1 MNAADQQLTIND
13 DLEDLNI
20 VAQDDERTQR
30 WRQQIRHALPFI
42 IALAVT
48 ACFVLPLYWMVIG
61 SLKGPGEFFQR
72 PPTWY
77 PHAPRWQN
85 YIEAVTRIPFLLY
98 LKNSLVYS
106 IGSALGA
113 CLSAAIV
120 AYGFARL
127 KWKGRDTVFAIVML
141 TMFLPYQVTMIPTFL
156 VFRAAGL
163 TDSMLPLILPA
174 CLGNAFF
181 IFLMRQFMRTLP
193 EELLDAA
200 RMDGCSEFGVF
211 WRIVLPLV
219 RPAMVVVFLNQF
231 LNAWKDFLG
240 PVIYLSDESTWPL
253 SLALQQ
259 FQSAQDT
266 EVNLILACAT
276 VFTIPLLVIFLFTQ
290 RYFIEGVTFSGI
302 KG

>member
-1 MNAADQQLTIND
+1 MSAAENMAKLPESPDFRLD
-13 DLEDLNI
+13 DYESRMVLGKRLK
-20 VAQDDERTQR
+20 A
-30 WRQQIRHALPFI
+30 ALPFL
-42 IALAVT
+42 IALLVT
-48 ACFVLPLYWMVIG
+48 AAFVLPLYWMVIG
-61 SLKGPGEFFQR
+61 SLKESAEFFQR

-77 PHAPRWQN
+77 PHKPRFEN
-85 YIEAVTRIPFLLY
+85 YVDAITRIPFMVY
-98 LKNSLVYS
+98 LKNSLYYS
-106 IGSALGA
+106 VGSALGA
-113 CLSAAIV
+113 CLSSAIV
-120 AYGFARL
+120 AYGFAKL
-127 KWKGRDTVFAIVML
+127 KWKGRDVAFSIVML

-163 TDSMLPLILPA
+163 TDSLWPLILPA
-174 CLGNAFF
+174 FLGNAFF

-193 EELLDAA
+193 DELLDAA

-211 WRIVLPLV
+211 FRVVIPLV
-219 RPAMVVVFLNQF
+219 RPALVVVFLNQF

-240 PVIYLSDESTWPL
+240 PLIYITDDSKWPL

-259 FQSAQDT
+259 FQSAQDS

>member
-1 MNAADQQLTIND
+1 MSAAENTA
-13 DLEDLNI
+13 DLPL
-20 VAQDDERTQR
+20 ADEEALLRMGKR
-30 WRQQIRHALPFI
+30 VRSALPFLV
-42 IALAVT
+42 ALLVT
-48 ACFVLPLYWMVIG
+48 AAFVLPLYWMVIG
-61 SLKGPGEFFQR
+61 SLKESVEFFQR

-77 PHAPRWQN
+77 PHRPRFEN
-85 YIEAVTRIPFLLY
+85 YLDAITRIPFMSY
-98 LKNSLVYS
+98 LKNSLYYAV
-106 IGSALGA
+106 GSALGA
-113 CLSAAIV
+113 CLSSAIV
-120 AYGFARL
+120 AYGFAKL
-127 KWKGRDTVFAIVML
+127 KWKGRDVAFSVVML

-163 TDSMLPLILPA
+163 VDSLWPLILPA
-174 CLGNAFF
+174 FFGNAFF
-181 IFLMRQFMRTLP
+181 IFLMRQFIRTLP
-193 EELLDAA
+193 DELLDAA

-211 WRIVLPLV
+211 LRVVIPLV
-219 RPAMVVVFLNQF
+219 RPALVVVFLNQF

-240 PVIYLSDESTWPL
+240 PLIYITDDSKWPL

-259 FQSAQDT
+259 FQSAQDS

>member
-1 MNAADQQLTIND
+1 MSAVETLPDQYYVADETRLKLSKKMQ
-13 DLEDLNI
+13 
-20 VAQDDERTQR
+20 A
-30 WRQQIRHALPFI
+30 ALPFL
-42 IALAVT
+42 IALLIT
-48 ACFVLPLYWMVIG
+48 AAFVLPLYWMVIG
-61 SLKGPGEFFQR
+61 SLKGPEEFFQR

-77 PHAPRWQN
+77 PHTAHFEN
-85 YIEAVTRIPFLLY
+85 YIEAITRIPFMSY
-98 LKNSLVYS
+98 LKNSLVYA

-113 CLSAAIV
+113 SLSAAVV
-120 AYGFARL
+120 AYGFAKL
-127 KWKGRDTVFAIVML
+127 KWKGREVVFGLVML

-163 TDSMLPLILPA
+163 TDSLWPLIIPPF
-174 CLGNAFF
+174 LGNAFF

-193 EELLDAA
+193 DELLDAA

-211 WRIVLPLV
+211 FRVVLPLV
-219 RPAMVVVFLNQF
+219 RPALVVVFLNQF

-240 PVIYLSDESTWPL
+240 PLIYITDDSKWPL

-259 FQSAQDT
+259 FQSAQDS
-266 EVNLILACAT
+266 EVSLILACAT